1 MEINNINQFATTII
15 KDIEKYEC
23 RIRMLDTCKY
33 NSGFDEDDL
42 KEMNQ
47 DINNNRKEL
56 KLMIRKYL
64 QNLNLENV

>member
-1 MEINNINQFATTII
+1 MEINNINQFATTIR

-23 RIRMLDTCKY
+23 RMRMIDTCKY

-47 DINNNRKEL
+47 EII
-56 KLMIRKYL
+56 LMIL
-64 QNLNLENV
+64 F